1 MQIFLSHL
9 ISVTSVVAAGGDPIV
24 RNYDEIANQ

>member
-24 RNYDEIANQ
+24 